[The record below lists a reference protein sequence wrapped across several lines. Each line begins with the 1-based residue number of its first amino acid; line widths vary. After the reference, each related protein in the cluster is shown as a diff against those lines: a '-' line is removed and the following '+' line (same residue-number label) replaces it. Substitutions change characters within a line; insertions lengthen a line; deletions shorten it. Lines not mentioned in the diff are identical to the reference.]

1 MTREQF
7 RTTLDT
13 MATRL
18 PAEIG
23 KVIARAAL
31 RSEGAAKRNATS
43 TVHARSG
50 RLRSSIMAVVTTGPT
65 DFTLTLS
72 AGARQGANVRYAKI
86 HEMGGTV
93 RPIKAKYLAIPVGP
107 AKTAAGVARYAS
119 PRDAPV
125 ELRFVQ
131 SLKGQPLLV
140 EQRGKKGRVI
150 VWYVLRRSVTIP
162 ARPYLQ
168 PALIEGTNP
177 VPSELEAVTRRIL
190 GAA

>member
-7 RTTLDT
+7 GTTIRTLAD
-13 MATRL
+13 RL
-18 PAEIG
+18 PVEIG
-23 KVIARAAL
+23 RVMSRAAL
-31 RSEGAAKRNATS
+31 RSEGAAKRNATTTLS
-43 TVHARSG
+43 ARSG
-50 RLRSSIMAVVTTGPT
+50 RLRSSIMAVVTTGST

-86 HEMGGTV
+86 HEVGGVV

-107 AKTAAGVARYAS
+107 ARTAAGVSRYAS

-177 VPSELEAVTRRIL
+177 VPAELDTVTRRIL
-190 GAA
+190 GAP